1 MGAGSAFLAI
11 QALLLNF
18 SLWYLGHLMA
28 SREQHDGFL
37 HRVERV
43 SLRLR
48 VAAFMLFSALP
59 VTLLFMER

>member
-1 MGAGSAFLAI
+1 MGAGSGFLAI

-28 SREQHDGFL
+28 SREQSDGFL

-43 SLRLR
+43 ALRLR
-48 VAAFMLFSALP
+48 VASFMLFGALP
-59 VTLLFMER
+59 VALLFMEQ